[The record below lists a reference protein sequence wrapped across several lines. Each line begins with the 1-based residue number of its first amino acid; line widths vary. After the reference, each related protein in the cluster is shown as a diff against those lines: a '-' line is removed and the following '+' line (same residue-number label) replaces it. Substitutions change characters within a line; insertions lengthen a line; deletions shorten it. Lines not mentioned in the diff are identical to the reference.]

1 MQIDP
6 LLHVMNRLR
15 NNNSFRSG
23 TVYNIN
29 MVLEV
34 PVCETPDL
42 NVFFSLRKCKSFELE
57 I

>member
-6 LLHVMNRLR
+6 LLHVMNRLS
-15 NNNSFRSG
+15 NNSSFHSG

-29 MVLEV
+29 MVLEA
-34 PVCETPDL
+34 PVYETPDL
-42 NVFFSLRKCKSFELE
+42 NVYFSLCKCKSFELE